1 MSDVIFA
8 RTRHNYDSYQDFW
21 RVVELSNFPI
31 IYVDEI
37 PKSGVSDKV
46 YIATPMNGEWQ
57 HGIKTDAR
65 VIFWNLEWSMY
76 KPTPGVS
83 EVWCIDQWYA
93 EAIGAK
99 YVPVGGHPGLI
110 DGERVNGVHYDAAYM
125 AYMIP
130 RRQQIHYDLEQ
141 VGVTLSP
148 TGAWGELRHSVL
160 CNSRIYV
167 HVHQLKEVPAV
178 PALRMIVA
186 AAYKLPVIMENV
198 VDRGIF
204 GQSGFMTCEYHRL
217 ARFVRR
223 WLDDPNGQKLDDF
236 GYALYSQLCEQWT
249 FRRTVENAL

>member
-1 MSDVIFA
+1 MSDPIFV
-8 RTRHNYDSYQDFW
+8 RTRHVYESYADLW
-21 RVVELSNFPI
+21 RVVELSGFSTC
-31 IYVDEI
+31 YVDELDPASDNTYII
-37 PKSGVSDKV
+37 PV
-46 YIATPMNGEWQ
+46 INGEIGSGWR
-57 HGIKTDAR
+57 GAR
-65 VIFWNLEWSMY
+65 ARIVHWNMEWSKY
-76 KPTPGVS
+76 PHHAGVN
-83 EVWCIDQWYA
+83 ETWCIDQWYA

-141 VGVTLSP
+141 VGVRLSP